1 MHTVSP
7 FTFMS
12 SQKLTYVLSRYL
24 PEKAL
29 EYCIGIWEESRFD
42 FTVTPKRQSK
52 LGDYSYDPKTKRHK
66 ITVNGDLNPY
76 SFLVTYLHEVAHL
89 RTYLNYGFRVKPHGK
104 EWKLVF
110 TALMKPML
118 TESVFPESMMPAIKS
133 YFKNPKATSCSDI
146 KLLKALRTADE
157 AEEITFL
164 GELADGKAFF
174 FNKRLFIKEEKRRTR
189 VLCQEVN
196 TGKKFLIS
204 IAASI
209 EETSLSDV

>member
-1 MHTVSP
+1 
-7 FTFMS
+7 MS
-12 SQKLTYVLSRYL
+12 SQKLTFVLSRYL

-52 LGDYSYDPKTKRHK
+52 LGDYCFDPKTKRHK

-89 RTYLNYGFRVKPHGK
+89 RTYLKYGFKVKPHGK
-104 EWKLVF
+104 EWKSVF
-110 TALMKPML
+110 SELIQPIL
-118 TESVFPESMMPAIKS
+118 RDSVFPDSMLPAIKN

-146 KLLKALRTADE
+146 KLLKALRSADE
-157 AEEITFL
+157 DEKVLFL
-164 GELADGKAFF
+164 GELANGKAFY

-189 VLCQEVN
+189 VLCKEVA
-196 TGKKFLIS
+196 TGKKYLIS
-204 IAASI
+204 VAANI
-209 EETSLSDV
+209 DEASLSDV